1 MGIIFAL
8 YTGVYGWCTGILSI
22 IYLGI
27 STSIYCCFFFFT
39 WIFVYSLPLYTAVC
53 RCFFLPTQMDIYLP
67 LYTAVSAPPPVVQ
80 ALWSRPWPPCVWASG
95 RTPLSWTLIYF
106 QTPRSLCPRSVHA
119 YWCSPGFDR
128 QDWQNECNK
137 QRYFDIYWGNNHS
150 RVNLLISK
158 LCKAL

>member
-1 MGIIFAL
+1 MF
-8 YTGVYGWCTGILSI
+8 
-22 IYLGI
+22 YLGKVVYNLYRDVFCYFY
-27 STSIYCCFFFFT
+27 IYCCFIGIFFT
-39 WIFVYSLPLYTAVC
+39 CIFVHN
-53 RCFFLPTQMDIYLP
+53 LP

-106 QTPRSLCPRSVHA
+106 QTPRSPCPKSVHA
-119 YWCSPGFDR
+119 YWCSPGIDR

-137 QRYFDIYWGNNHS
+137 QRYFDIYWGNNHT

-158 LCKAL
+158 LWWAL